1 MAYPIKMEIH
11 SDIHIFYCPASEQV
25 PARFVTNSF
34 FTERILRSRRG
45 PTRRAIVHRTIAFS
59 FSNLLELYLQ
69 NKNDL
74 SKQVVFCLSLRN
86 TLDAAFF
93 YSCYLKNF
101 EKSCNFRSQV
111 STSSTI
117 DFYLYSLPEYSQLA
131 HCTFYRQ
138 RLRQSTL
145 HCKVL

>member
-1 MAYPIKMEIH
+1 MMAYPIKMEIH

-74 SKQVVFCLSLRN
+74 SKQVVFVLLLVY
-86 TLDAAFF
+86 TLDITFRT
-93 YSCYLKNF
+93 LKKAVTPQN
-101 EKSCNFRSQV
+101 SQIFRSQV
-111 STSSTI
+111 ST
-117 DFYLYSLPEYSQLA
+117 
-131 HCTFYRQ
+131 
-138 RLRQSTL
+138 
-145 HCKVL
+145 